1 MKFFLTFGVTA
12 VAVAAIFFGGWL
24 AARHSN
30 RATPKP
36 PVLKTWV
43 HTYGCPGP
51 TNANP
56 LGTQDLV
63 LVYSDGSIQATRINR
78 MTDAQLEA
86 LTKFVGEIKGT
97 VIMYECGTS
106 S

>member
-1 MKFFLTFGVTA
+1 MKYFLVFAFGVTTM
-12 VAVAAIFFGGWL
+12 VLGGWL
-24 AARHSN
+24 GSYQH
-30 RATPKP
+30 P
-36 PVLKTWV
+36 PHKQPVVLKTWV

>member
-1 MKFFLTFGVTA
+1 MKYILAFAFGVTA
-12 VAVAAIFFGGWL
+12 MVFGGWL
-24 AARHSN
+24 GSRHPTP
-30 RATPKP
+30 RAVATV